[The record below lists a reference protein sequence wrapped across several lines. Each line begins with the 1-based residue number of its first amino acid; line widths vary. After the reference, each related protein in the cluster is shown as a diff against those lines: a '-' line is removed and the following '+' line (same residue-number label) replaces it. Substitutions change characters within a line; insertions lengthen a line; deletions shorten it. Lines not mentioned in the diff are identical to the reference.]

1 MGWLPVEERD
11 TRYYLWEAKFKCR
24 VQYSDTVSL
33 DELRAFG
40 VPTTGDR
47 QMDRDMMSSDV
58 ERMLSINDMF
68 EYWRAGI
75 SVKVVLRSDTGKIY
89 QYITDHLNA
98 MKREVEKSFRVDHI
112 PFEDLI
118 ALDQFAA
125 TVYEHAQF
133 QFTRAEVESLLARK
147 MKNIVRFSPTDI
159 LGGGKKP
166 TPPAKQT
173 LHGEEDEDEEDN
185 RPRGEARTSLAEL
198 FQNMARQRR

>member
-1 MGWLPVEERD
+1 MGWLPVDQRD
-11 TRYYLWEAKFKCR
+11 TRYYLWETKFKCR
-24 VQYSDTVSL
+24 MAYADTVSL
-33 DELRAFG
+33 DELRFFG

-47 QMDRDMMSSDV
+47 QMDRDTMTTDV
-58 ERMLSINDMF
+58 ERMLSVNEMF

-75 SVKVVLRSDTGKIY
+75 TVKVVLRTDTGKIY

-98 MKREVEKSFRVDHI
+98 MKREAEKAFRVDHI

-133 QFTRAEVESLLARK
+133 QFTRAEVESLIARK
-147 MKNIVRFSPTDI
+147 MKSIVRFSPTDI

-166 TPPAKQT
+166 APPS
-173 LHGEEDEDEEDN
+173 LHSEDDDEDEDTK
-185 RPRGEARTSLAEL
+185 PRGEARTSLSEL
-198 FQNMARQRR
+198 FQHMARQRR